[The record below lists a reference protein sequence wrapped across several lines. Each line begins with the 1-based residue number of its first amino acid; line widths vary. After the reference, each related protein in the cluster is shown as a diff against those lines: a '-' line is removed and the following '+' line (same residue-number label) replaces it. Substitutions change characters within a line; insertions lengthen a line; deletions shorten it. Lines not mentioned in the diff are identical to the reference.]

1 MVEVV
6 LYIALVGIIMLPVI
20 NSGLLVVKQLN
31 KTKTNVDN
39 TYQKMQLMV
48 SLEQF
53 LKDEQYSLTIINN
66 NEIKSTFIGSGVSRV
81 VKVDEYGLIV
91 KIYDKLGAWKESIT
105 IDENIKNLDIFKRGN
120 ITCLKFKLDNN
131 EEFIYEL

>member
-66 NEIKSTFIGSGVSRV
+66 NEIKSIFIGSGVSRV
-81 VKVDEYGLIV
+81 IKVDEYGLIV

>member
-81 VKVDEYGLIV
+81 IKVDEYGLIV